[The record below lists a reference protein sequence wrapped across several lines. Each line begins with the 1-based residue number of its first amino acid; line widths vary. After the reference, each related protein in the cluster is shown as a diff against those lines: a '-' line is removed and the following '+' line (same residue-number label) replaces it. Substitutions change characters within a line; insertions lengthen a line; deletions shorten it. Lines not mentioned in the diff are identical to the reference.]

1 MPTMRCAVC
10 EGSAYGTAVD
20 STVSPI
26 RLTSK
31 FGCSWCSLVLACVDW
46 TVPRLLQYKDITRVK
61 ASRNGMIVLS
71 VADTSVVL
79 ECLEVSG
86 EKISL
91 AAAPPIFHATV
102 YSHF

>member
-1 MPTMRCAVC
+1 MRCAVC
-10 EGSAYGTAVD
+10 EGSAYETTVD
-20 STVSPI
+20 STIPPI
-26 RLTSK
+26 RLAAK

-46 TVPRLLQYKDITRVK
+46 TVPRLLQYKDITRIK

-79 ECLEVSG
+79 ECLKVSG
-86 EKISL
+86 EKISSV
-91 AAAPPIFHATV
+91 AASSIYNATA